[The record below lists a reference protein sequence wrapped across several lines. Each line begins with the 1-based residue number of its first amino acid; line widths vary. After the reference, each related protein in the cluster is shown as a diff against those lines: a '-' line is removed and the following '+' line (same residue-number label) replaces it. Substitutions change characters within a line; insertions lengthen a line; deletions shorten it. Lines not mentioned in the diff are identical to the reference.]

1 MGSWSSE
8 GDAEPLIERV
18 FTRYTYSAPR
28 LPAEFLIS
36 GRRMIRHVKSVC
48 NCFTPTQMLAFFE
61 RIQEQMLV
69 KVFSELPDRNS
80 KLHEHNVMRAS
91 LQA

>member
-1 MGSWSSE
+1 
-8 GDAEPLIERV
+8 
-18 FTRYTYSAPR
+18 
-28 LPAEFLIS
+28 
-36 GRRMIRHVKSVC
+36 MIRHVKSVC